1 MVVVRRTQLESEL
14 KVCLAI
20 LDGEVETGLA
30 RCSGPDLGDFLETS
44 EEEGLL

>member
-1 MVVVRRTQLESEL
+1 MVVIRQTKLESDL
-14 KVCLAI
+14 TVCLAI

-30 RCSGPDLGDFLETS
+30 RCSGPDLGDFLETV